1 MGYDGTLKFDTS
13 IDSSGFQSGLSK
25 LSGMASGAIKAT
37 TTILAGAATA
47 VAGIGTAAIKVGSD
61 FEAGMSKVQSISGA
75 SATEIQQLADKA
87 KEMGAKTKFSATES
101 AEAFQYM
108 AMAGWKTGDML
119 NSIEGIMN
127 LAAAS
132 GEDLASTSDIVTDAM
147 TAFGLAAD
155 GTTTIIKNGYSKEV
169 SNATHFADVLAAASS
184 NAERLP
190 HRMGQ
195 LPHILDDKVVL
206 GNGHGDTGNIHLLE
220 GIPAQQG
227 DRHVASN
234 RHHRDGIHVG
244 RGQTRHQV
252 CGAGAGGGDAHSHLA
267 RGSGVAVRGMGG
279 TLLMG
284 GQHMGDAVLVFVKGV
299 VKIEHRAAGIA
310 ENRIHP
316 LFQQALHQNI
326 RSVFDHRSHP
336 LLSDSAAPGQV
347 RRIKKL
353 RLRLSQRR
361 RISSAVPLRLP
372 GCIPGRSLTS
382 GAAFSAPPAECVPR

>member
-169 SNATHFADVLAAASS
+169 SNATHFADVLAKAASNS
-184 NAERLP
+184 NTNEGM
-190 HRMGQ
+190 MGETF
-195 LPHILDDKVVL
+195 KYV
-206 GNGHGDTGNIHLLE
+206 
-220 GIPAQQG
+220 AQ
-227 DRHVASN
+227 VA
-234 RHHRDGIHVG
+234 
-244 RGQTRHQV
+244 
-252 CGAGAGGGDAHSHLA
+252 
-267 RGSGVAVRGMGG
+267 
-279 TLLMG
+279 
-284 GQHMGDAVLVFVKGV
+284 
-299 VKIEHRAAGIA
+299 
-310 ENRIHP
+310 
-316 LFQQALHQNI
+316 
-326 RSVFDHRSHP
+326 
-336 LLSDSAAPGQV
+336 
-347 RRIKKL
+347 
-353 RLRLSQRR
+353 
-361 RISSAVPLRLP
+361 
-372 GCIPGRSLTS
+372 
-382 GAAFSAPPAECVPR
+382 